1 MQKRK
6 LNQKIIKKKS
16 GLMRKREL
24 KNVEWTILIVAVI
37 LCVIGLVAL
46 FSATQET
53 EHADFNKQCIWFV
66 VSLVIMVGAML
77 VDYEMLVKIS
87 PVIYGMF
94 IILLIG
100 VLFTP
105 EINGATSWF
114 DIGFFS
120 FQPGEFAKIFVILF
134 LALAINKIQER
145 GKQEINRPTRLLAL
159 LAILGVPVLLIIKQ
173 PDFGTAAAYIVAAAL
188 MIIAAGIDKRYIIAT
203 IILVAI
209 SVPLVYNF
217 ILPDHA
223 KQRIDIFLNPEADP
237 RGAGYNIIQSKLAIG
252 AGGLTGMGL
261 LKGNQTQ
268 LGYLYPKTTDFIF
281 AVVGEEMGFIIAG
294 TVIILYVL
302 LITKSLYVA
311 KTAKDELGSL
321 IATGITG
328 IFLFHV
334 VENIGMVMGLL
345 PITGVPLP
353 FISYGGSSLMT
364 NFMLIGI
371 LLNISSKRQK
381 TIFVK

>member
-1 MQKRK
+1 
-6 LNQKIIKKKS
+6 
-16 GLMRKREL
+16 MRKREL
-24 KNVEWTILIVAVI
+24 KNVEWTILIVAII
-37 LCVIGLVAL
+37 LCVIGLIAL
-46 FSATQET
+46 FSATNET

-66 VSLVIMVGAML
+66 VSLIIMIGVMII
-77 VDYEMLVKIS
+77 DYETLVKIS
-87 PVIYGMF
+87 PILYGLF
-94 IILLIG
+94 ILLLIG

-105 EINGATSWF
+105 EINGATSWY

-145 GKQEINRPTRLLAL
+145 GKTEINRPTRLLVL

-188 MIIAAGIDKRYIIAT
+188 MIISAGINKKYIIGT
-203 IILVAI
+203 IILVVV
-209 SVPLVYNF
+209 SVPLIYNF

-223 KQRIDIFLNPEADP
+223 KARIDIFLNPESDP

-268 LGYLYPKTTDFIF
+268 LGFLYPKTTDFIF
-281 AVVGEEMGFIIAG
+281 AVIGEEMGFVIAG

-302 LITKSLYVA
+302 LITKGIYVA
-311 KTAKDELGSL
+311 KTAKDETGAL
-321 IATGITG
+321 IAAGITG

-353 FISYGGSSLMT
+353 FISYGGSSLIT
-364 NFMLIGI
+364 NFILIGI

>member
-1 MQKRK
+1 
-6 LNQKIIKKKS
+6 
-16 GLMRKREL
+16 MRKREL
-24 KNVEWTILIVAVI
+24 KNVEWTILIVAII
-37 LCVIGLVAL
+37 LCIIGLVAL
-46 FSATQET
+46 FSATNET
-53 EHADFNKQCIWFV
+53 DHADFNKQCIWFV
-66 VSLVIMVGAML
+66 VSLIIMIGVTII
-77 VDYEMLVKIS
+77 DYETLVKIS
-87 PVIYGMF
+87 PIFYGLF
-94 IILLIG
+94 ILLLIG

-105 EINGATSWF
+105 EINGATSWY

-134 LALAINKIQER
+134 LALAINRIQER
-145 GKQEINRPTRLLAL
+145 GKTEINRPTRLLIL
-159 LAILGVPVLLIIKQ
+159 FAILGVPVLLIIKQ

-188 MIIAAGIDKRYIIAT
+188 MIISAGIDKKYIIGT
-203 IILVAI
+203 IILVVV
-209 SVPLVYNF
+209 SVPLIYNF

-223 KQRIDIFLNPEADP
+223 KARIDIFLHPEEDP

-268 LGYLYPKTTDFIF
+268 LGFLYPKTTDFIF
-281 AVVGEEMGFIIAG
+281 AVIGEEMGFVIAG

-302 LITKSLYVA
+302 LITKGIYVA
-311 KTAKDELGSL
+311 KTAKDETGSL
-321 IATGITG
+321 IAAGITG
-328 IFLFHV
+328 IFLFHI

-353 FISYGGSSLMT
+353 FISYGGSSLIT
-364 NFMLIGI
+364 NFILIGI

>member
-1 MQKRK
+1 
-6 LNQKIIKKKS
+6 
-16 GLMRKREL
+16 MRKREL
-24 KNVEWTILIVAVI
+24 KNVEWTILIVAII
-37 LCVIGLVAL
+37 LCIIGLVAL
-46 FSATQET
+46 FSATNET
-53 EHADFNKQCIWFV
+53 EHDDFNKQCIWFV
-66 VSLVIMVGAML
+66 VSIIIMIGVMII
-77 VDYEMLVKIS
+77 DYETLVKMS
-87 PVIYGMF
+87 PVLYGLF
-94 IILLIG
+94 IVLLIG

-134 LALAINKIQER
+134 LALAITRIQER
-145 GKQEINRPTRLLAL
+145 GKQEINRPTRLLIL

-173 PDFGTAAAYIVAAAL
+173 PDFGTAAAFIVAAAL
-188 MIIAAGIDKRYIIAT
+188 MIIAAGLDKKYIIAA
-203 IILVAI
+203 IILIVV
-209 SVPLVYNF
+209 SVPLIYNF
-217 ILPDHA
+217 ILPEHA
-223 KQRIDIFLNPEADP
+223 KARIDIFLNPESDP
-237 RGAGYNIIQSKLAIG
+237 RGAGYNIIQSKIAIG

-268 LGYLYPKTTDFIF
+268 LGYLYPKSTDFIF
-281 AVVGEEMGFIIAG
+281 AVIGEEMGFIVAAA
-294 TVIILYVL
+294 VVILYVL
-302 LITKSLYVA
+302 LITKGLYVA
-311 KTAKDELGSL
+311 KTAKDETGSL

-353 FISYGGSSLMT
+353 FISYGGSSLIT
-364 NFMLIGI
+364 NFILIGI